1 MGKDLIPLSHF
12 VFKNMKKTIIYLFL
26 SSLILTSCK
35 RDNNTINQDNFD
47 REAMLKNYA
56 EELIIPAFEDL
67 HVSIKELVESID
79 SLDKDPIVQNLEN
92 LKGDWEKTYRTWI
105 AANAFNIGPAAE
117 QGLNKSLNEEIATFP
132 ISETK
137 IQSAIESGSFNF
149 NDFNRDARGFF
160 ALEYLLYHSPNTSS
174 DSVLNLFNEQKN
186 RIVFVKECAQNIQ
199 TRVARVLSEWQ
210 TTYKNEFIARNG
222 TDVGSSSSQLYNE
235 FVKSFET
242 IKNLKLELPLGK
254 RPGQTQVEPKLV
266 EAYYSGKSLEF
277 LEIHIQSIE
286 RIYFGKSKTGTDG
299 LGFKDYLETV
309 TNGQELV
316 ASTLSQWDKVITS
329 LNSIPTT
336 SPLSVLVQSNPEPL
350 ENLRIELQKQTR
362 FFKSDMS
369 SLLGIAITFSSG
381 DGD

>member
-1 MGKDLIPLSHF
+1 
-12 VFKNMKKTIIYLFL
+12 MKKTIFFLLL

-35 RDNNTINQDNFD
+35 RDKDIKNQDNFD

-56 EELIIPAFEDL
+56 EELIIPAYEEL
-67 HVSIKELVESID
+67 YVSMQELIESVD
-79 SLDKDPIVQNLEN
+79 SLENNPSVQNLEN
-92 LKGDWEKTYRTWI
+92 LKGDWKKTYRTWI
-105 AANAFNIGPAAE
+105 AANAFNVGPSAE
-117 QGLNKSLNEEIATFP
+117 QGLNKSLIEEIATFP

-137 IQSAIESGSFNF
+137 IQSTIESGILNF

-160 ALEYLLYHSPNTSS
+160 ALEYLLFHSPNTSS

-186 RIVFVKECAQNIQ
+186 RIVFVKECAQNIL
-199 TRVARVLSEWQ
+199 TRVERVLNEWQ
-210 TTYKNEFIARNG
+210 TTYKNEFISRNG
-222 TDVGSSSSQLYNE
+222 TDVGSSTSQLYNE

-266 EAYYSGKSLEF
+266 EAYYSSNSLEF
-277 LEIHIQSIE
+277 LEIHIQTIE

-309 TNGQELV
+309 TNGKELV
-316 ASTLSQWDKVITS
+316 ASTLSQWEKVITS

-336 SPLSVLVQSNPEPL
+336 SPISVLVQSNPEPL
-350 ENLRIELQKQTR
+350 DNLRIELQKQTR